1 MSASATNYAPRS
13 FNKAFDP
20 METGIQEFAIDTAR
34 RAGALLRDNVG
45 RIGSIEFKGAVDIV
59 TDVDRKS
66 EALIIDAIKKAF
78 PGHGILAEESPEVK
92 QDSPFKWIIDPLDG
106 TTNYSH
112 GFPFFC
118 VSIGFEISGEVAF
131 GVVYDPMMNE
141 LFTAEK
147 GKGATLNGKKTGVST
162 IGELGKSLL
171 ATGFPYDLRS
181 SKDNNLDRFS
191 EFSLKAQA
199 IRRAGSAALDLCYIA
214 SGRFDGYWE
223 MKLKPWDVA
232 AGSLIV
238 SESGGAVT
246 DFSGGPFSIYG
257 KECLASNGL
266 IHEDMTRIL
275 SRR

>member
-1 MSASATNYAPRS
+1 
-13 FNKAFDP
+13 
-20 METGIQEFAIDTAR
+20 MEKGIREFAVDTAR

-45 RIGSIEFKGAVDIV
+45 RIGKIEFKGAVDIV

-66 EALIIDAIKKAF
+66 EALIIDAIKKTF
-78 PGHGILAEESPEVK
+78 PGHGILAEESPELK

-118 VSIGFEISGEVAF
+118 VSIGLEVSGAVAF

-147 GKGATLNGKKTGVST
+147 GKGATLNGKKTGVSA

-181 SKDNNLDRFS
+181 SKDNNLDHFS

-223 MKLKPWDVA
+223 MKLKPWDTA

-246 DFSGGPFSIYG
+246 DFSDKPFSIYG
-257 KECLASNGL
+257 QECLASNGL
-266 IHEDMTRIL
+266 IHKDMTSIL

>member
-20 METGIQEFAIDTAR
+20 METGIQDFAIDTAR
-34 RAGALLRDNVG
+34 KAGALLKDNVG

-78 PGHGILAEESPEVK
+78 PSHGILAEESPELK

-118 VSIGFEISGEVAF
+118 VSIGLEISGEVVF
-131 GVVYDPMMNE
+131 GVVYDPMMDE

-147 GKGATLNGKKTGVST
+147 GKGATLNGKKIAVSA

-181 SKDNNLDRFS
+181 SADNNLDFFS
-191 EFSLKAQA
+191 EFSLRAQA

-238 SESGGAVT
+238 SESGGKIT
-246 DFSGGPFSIYG
+246 GFSGGPFSIYG
-257 KECLASNGL
+257 KECLASNSL
-266 IHEDMTRIL
+266 IHEEMTRIL

>member
-34 RAGALLRDNVG
+34 KAGALLRDNVG

-78 PGHGILAEESPEVK
+78 PSHGILAEESPELK

-118 VSIGFEISGEVAF
+118 VSIGFEVSGEVAF

-147 GKGATLNGKKTGVST
+147 GKGASLNGKKTGVSA
-162 IGELGKSLL
+162 IGDLGKSLL

-223 MKLKPWDVA
+223 MKLKPWDTA
-232 AGSLIV
+232 AGSLVV

-266 IHEDMTRIL
+266 IHDDMTRIL

>member
-1 MSASATNYAPRS
+1 
-13 FNKAFDP
+13 
-20 METGIQEFAIDTAR
+20 MEKGIREFAVDTAR
-34 RAGALLRDNVG
+34 RAGALLRDNIG
-45 RIGSIEFKGAVDIV
+45 RIGKIEFKGAVDIV

-66 EALIIDAIKKAF
+66 EALIIDAVKKTF
-78 PGHGILAEESPEVK
+78 PGHGILAEESPEQK

-118 VSIGFEISGEVAF
+118 VSIGLEVSGEVAF
-131 GVVYDPMMNE
+131 GVVYDPMMDE

-147 GKGATLNGKKTGVST
+147 SKGASLNGKKIAVSA

-181 SKDNNLDRFS
+181 SKDNNLDHFS

-223 MKLKPWDVA
+223 MKLKPWDTA
-232 AGSLIV
+232 AGSLV
-238 SESGGAVT
+238 VRESGGAVT
-246 DFSGGPFSIYG
+246 DFSGKPFSIYG
-257 KECLASNGL
+257 QECLASNGL
-266 IHEDMTRIL
+266 IHNDMTSIL

>member
-34 RAGALLRDNVG
+34 KAGALLRDNVG

-78 PGHGILAEESPEVK
+78 PSHGILAEESPELK

-118 VSIGFEISGEVAF
+118 VSIGFEVSGEVAF

-147 GKGATLNGKKTGVST
+147 GKGASLNGKKTGVSA
-162 IGELGKSLL
+162 IGDLGKSLL

-223 MKLKPWDVA
+223 MKLKPWDTA

-266 IHEDMTRIL
+266 IHDDMTRIL

>member
-1 MSASATNYAPRS
+1 
-13 FNKAFDP
+13 
-20 METGIQEFAIDTAR
+20 MEKGIREFAVETAM
-34 RAGALLRDNVG
+34 RAGALLKENVG
-45 RIGSIEFKGAVDIV
+45 RIASIEFKGAVDIV

-66 EALIIDAIKKAF
+66 EALITGAIKKAF
-78 PGHGILAEESPEVK
+78 PSHGILAEESAEVV
-92 QDSPFKWIIDPLDG
+92 QDSPYKWIIDPLDG

-118 VSIGFEISGEVAF
+118 VSIGFEESGVVTF
-131 GVVYDPMMNE
+131 GVVYDPMMDE
-141 LFTAEK
+141 LYTAEK
-147 GKGATLNGKKTGVST
+147 GKGASLNGRKIGVSA
-162 IGELGKSLL
+162 ISDLGKSLL

-181 SKDNNLDRFS
+181 SKDNNLDLFS

-223 MKLKPWDVA
+223 KRLRPWDVA

-238 SESGGAVT
+238 REAGGTIT
-246 DFSGGPFSIYG
+246 DFSGSPFSVYG

-266 IHEDMTRIL
+266 IHAGMTAII
-275 SRR
+275 SGRRQERC